1 MAYNNGP
8 KMVTDGLVL
17 ALDAGNRKSY
27 VGSGTVWN
35 DLSGNGNHIML
46 ANSPTYSS
54 DGSFTFNGTSTSG
67 SIASNS
73 TLTITSPSFIVG
85 CTVGSGTVFAKGGYG
100 SYWNYGLTSVTST
113 NFSARNNQSDLS
125 SSTPFTSS
133 SGLNVYACVY
143 NGSAVEFYRN
153 GIFGGTQSTNYSP
166 TALNQ
171 LFLRIGCAFNN
182 NTQTNV
188 EFYNG
193 KIYFM
198 QIYNRPLTSQEV
210 LQNFNATRGRFGL

>member
-1 MAYNNGP
+1 MSISGGP
-8 KMVTDGLVL
+8 DINERGLVL
-17 ALDAGNRKSY
+17 YLDAGNSRSY
-27 VGSGTVWN
+27 PGSGDIWS
-35 DLSGNGNHIML
+35 DLSGNNNNITL
-46 ANSPTYSS
+46 ANSPVYSS

-73 TLTITSPSFIVG
+73 SLTITTPTFIVG
-85 CTVGSGTVFAKGGYG
+85 CTVATGTVFAKGGFG
-100 SYWNYGLTSVTST
+100 NYWNYGLTTVTST
-113 NFSARNNQSDLS
+113 NFSARNNQGDLS
-125 SSTPFTSS
+125 SSTPFTTG

-166 TALNQ
+166 SAINQ
-171 LFLRIGCAFNN
+171 LFVRIGCAFNN

-193 KIYFM
+193 KIYFI
-198 QIYNRPLTSQEV
+198 QLYNRILTSQEI
-210 LQNFNATRGRFGL
+210 LQNFNATRSRFGI